1 MEYTKEND
9 RYFYAGDVFN
19 RDSTVC
25 AYNCADSGTLTAT
38 ASINSD
44 VLKSLSGTTDGIFTL
59 STNGGDW
66 SPVKLAYAGEIATD
80 AYTTKDTIGTLS
92 VNLDDVTSRIGA
104 LEKSFAELA
113 QTMKNS
119 VSSIDR
125 SAFKTLKPKYEV
137 L

>member
-9 RYFYAGDVFN
+9 RYFYAGDVFD

-25 AYNCADSGTLTAT
+25 AYNCTDSGTLTAT

-44 VLKSLSGTTDGIFTL
+44 VLKSLTATDGIFTI

-66 SPVKLAYAGEIATD
+66 SPVTLTCADVATD
-80 AYTTKDTIGTLS
+80 VYATKDTIGTLS

>member
-25 AYNCADSGTLTAT
+25 AYNCTDSGTLTAT

-44 VLKSLSGTTDGIFTL
+44 VLKSLSGATNGVFTL
-59 STNGGDW
+59 STSGGDW
-66 SPVKLAYAGEIATD
+66 TPVTLTCADVATD
-80 AYTTKDTIGTLS
+80 VYATKDTIGTLS
-92 VNLDDVTSRIGA
+92 VSLDDVTSRIGA

-113 QTMKNS
+113 KTMKNS